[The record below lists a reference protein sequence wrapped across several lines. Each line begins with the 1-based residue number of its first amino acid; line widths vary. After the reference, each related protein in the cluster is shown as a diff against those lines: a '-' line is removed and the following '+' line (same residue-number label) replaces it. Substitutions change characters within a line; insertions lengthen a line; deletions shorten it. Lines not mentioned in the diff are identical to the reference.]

1 MLTREDDIDVHALR
15 RQGWTIST
23 IARATAVE
31 LDRLDV
37 HFLAG
42 IVGFVPTVLELSE
55 LAGGV
60 MDRPVWEDLEAPPT
74 EQQARCSVG
83 VSQV

>member
-1 MLTREDDIDVHALR
+1 MLTREDDNDVHALR

-42 IVGFVPTVLELSE
+42 LVGLVPTVLELGE

-60 MDRPVWEDLEAPPT
+60 TDRPAWEDLEAPPT
-74 EQQARCSVG
+74 AQQTRCSVG
-83 VSQV
+83 VFQV